1 VRTSEYADSV
11 LPDGRVLGT
20 GERLE
25 MTASDT
31 DPAHAELR
39 NEVVYRLTGDDPEI
53 LVESDGTIRTTA
65 TDIAMSVNLHVR
77 YGGEPFFD
85 RSWEETVPRDLV

>member
-1 VRTSEYADSV
+1 
-11 LPDGRVLGT
+11 VLGT

-25 MTASDT
+25 MTASDA

-39 NEVVYRLTGDDPEI
+39 NEVVYRLTGGGPEI
-53 LVESDGTIRTTA
+53 LVESDGVIRTSE
-65 TDIAMSVNLHVR
+65 TDIAMAVNLHVR
-77 YGGEPFFD
+77 YDGEPFFD

>member
-1 VRTSEYADSV
+1 MIV
-11 LPDGRVLGT
+11 
-20 GERLE
+20 
-25 MTASDT
+25 
-31 DPAHAELR
+31 
-39 NEVVYRLTGDDPEI
+39 
-53 LVESDGTIRTTA
+53 VESDGTIRTTA